1 MIKVAKQ
8 LHGMQQVR
16 EETSQERSCSDFPI
30 CTSNMAVEPVVD
42 VVKCA
47 GVVDSPVV
55 GGLVIYLAEE
65 VRALE

>member
-1 MIKVAKQ
+1 MLLIKVAKQ

-30 CTSNMAVEPVVD
+30 CASNMAVGPVVD
-42 VVKCA
+42 VVECA
-47 GVVDSPVV
+47 G
-55 GGLVIYLAEE
+55 IAEE